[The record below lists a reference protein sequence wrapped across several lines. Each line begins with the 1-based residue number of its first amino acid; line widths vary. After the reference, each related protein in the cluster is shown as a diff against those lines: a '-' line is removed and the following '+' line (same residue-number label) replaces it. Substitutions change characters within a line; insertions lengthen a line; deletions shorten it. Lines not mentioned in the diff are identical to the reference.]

1 MNNGQTGSVSFPG
14 VQFQNN
20 ESTNQNEEIETAD
33 QNQTQTDEVSTLISA
48 HFSLIGERLKEISR
62 NIENCVR
69 EGQNP
74 NIDRSLDIL
83 LDTTLYSSSILLNL
97 FQHAL
102 PTLPDQEA
110 RSESDIDKELTQ
122 LAIYHLTTAAINP
135 HNKEESKNQI
145 RNSNSIQQRNSQQ

>member
-1 MNNGQTGSVSFPG
+1 MNNGQTGALSFPG
-14 VQFQNN
+14 VQFQSN
-20 ESTNQNEEIETAD
+20 EIPIQTED
-33 QNQTQTDEVSTLISA
+33 QPQASSPNQTDEISTLISA

-97 FQHAL
+97 FQYAL
-102 PTLPDQEA
+102 PVGPDQQS
-110 RSESDIDKELTQ
+110 RSESEIDKELTQ

-135 HNKEESKNQI
+135 HNKDDSKNQTKAFPSNAT
-145 RNSNSIQQRNSQQ
+145 RNSH

>member
-20 ESTNQNEEIETAD
+20 ESSNQNEEIETAD
-33 QNQTQTDEVSTLISA
+33 PNTQTDEVSTLISA

-102 PTLPDQEA
+102 PTLPDQEP

-122 LAIYHLTTAAINP
+122 LAIYHLTTAAIQP

-145 RNSNSIQQRNSQQ
+145 RNSNSIQRNQQ